1 MRRRVIGIALSLSI
15 LLLVAV
21 VAFKLLNPSEPKP
34 AADNPAI
41 TDTTVEQ
48 NESVP
53 ASSIEP
59 SAIKSEPILPA
70 APEVKQA
77 VTIDSG
83 PHSASELVA
92 KLTEIASHNP
102 ITAEEAAQFKQ
113 MLAQLILQGD
123 SAVPAIRQLFAKK
136 TDADFVNV
144 AGSEDLGYP
153 TLRAC
158 LIDAL
163 KQIGGPEAQALMR
176 DTLQTTTSAA
186 ELLTLAQNLDQLVP
200 GMYRNDILNAA
211 NQVLK
216 LAAENKL
223 GENVELGPALRIL
236 NTYGTADMADA
247 PPSHVSAKLGD
258 AAALARLADA
268 GGLDA
273 LIQVAGNSKS
283 DPSERAVASLMIA
296 QLAGQNDKALESLI
310 RMAGNEEISNS
321 TWQQIAPILGGN
333 QYEPGAAT
341 PNSPN
346 YSIVNVASTPE
357 QINQR
362 ISMIDYFLNVVS
374 ADSAA
379 AAALRQQRGML
390 AGKLSN

>member
-1 MRRRVIGIALSLSI
+1 
-15 LLLVAV
+15 
-21 VAFKLLNPSEPKP
+21 
-34 AADNPAI
+34 
-41 TDTTVEQ
+41 
-48 NESVP
+48 
-53 ASSIEP
+53 
-59 SAIKSEPILPA
+59 
-70 APEVKQA
+70 
-77 VTIDSG
+77 
-83 PHSASELVA
+83 
-92 KLTEIASHNP
+92 
-102 ITAEEAAQFKQ
+102 
-113 MLAQLILQGD
+113 
-123 SAVPAIRQLFAKK
+123 
-136 TDADFVNV
+136 
-144 AGSEDLGYP
+144 
-153 TLRAC
+153 
-158 LIDAL
+158 
-163 KQIGGPEAQALMR
+163 MR

-186 ELLTLAQNLDQLVP
+186 ELLTLVQNLDQLVP

-247 PPSHVSAKLGD
+247 PPSHLSAKLGD

-283 DPSERAVASLMIA
+283 DPSERAVASQIIA

-321 TWQQIAPILGGN
+321 TWQKIAPILGGN

-341 PNSPN
+341 ANSPN